1 MVARSEALD
10 GRFASLARIMGGRF
24 SIRSRLGILE
34 LDAGQVSLRDR
45 SGSSLFSVPAATV
58 EARRQRRL
66 STHEMYFQVRAAEEW
81 WYLCGYGLTEYKRGA
96 TRELQERYGLC
107 TLVPRPPRMSVDD
120 YDRITRHAARHQVLW
135 AIFWVQTLNAAGS
148 GR

>member
-24 SIRSRLGILE
+24 SMRSRLGILE
-34 LDAGQVSLRDR
+34 LDAGLLSLRDR

-58 EARRQRRL
+58 EAHRQRRL
-66 STHEMYFQVRAAEEW
+66 SMHPMYFQIRAAEEW
-81 WYLCGYGLTEYKRGA
+81 WYLCGYGVTKYKRGA

-120 YDRITRHAARHQVLW
+120 YERITRNAARHQVLW
-135 AIFWVQTLNAAGS
+135 AIFWVETLNSAGAS
-148 GR
+148 